1 MQWRYAL
8 NIDWEFNGLPLHVL
22 IVHAVVIVV
31 PLAALCALLTAFWPA
46 ARRRL
51 GIVTL
56 LVALAA
62 LVLVPLAVQA
72 GEWLQSRLVNVTP
85 LLGTHTSLGN
95 TLLPWVIALFLVA
108 ALQWFWYRYV
118 TAEGARFASALP
130 HGTGRLAATIVLDLM
145 VLVSALGS
153 VVTVALIGESG
164 SRAVWTDLFTS

>member
-1 MQWRYAL
+1 M
-8 NIDWEFNGLPLHVL
+8 DWEFNGLPLHVL

-31 PLAALCALLTAFWPA
+31 PLAALCTLLTAFWPA

-51 GIVTL
+51 GIVTP

-62 LVLVPLAVQA
+62 VVLVPLAVQA

-85 LLGTHTSLGN
+85 LLGAHTSLGT
-95 TLLPWVIALFLVA
+95 TLLPWVIGLFLLAV
-108 ALQWFWYRYV
+108 LQWVWYRYV
-118 TAEGARFASALP
+118 VAEGARFSSAVP
-130 HGTGRLAATIVLDLM
+130 SRSARLAVRIVLNAIA
-145 VLVSALGS
+145 VVSAIGA